1 MPVKAWEVF
10 RIVRGIE
17 KNCIV
22 FCIFMVSVI
31 KYNPVSQLLKPYS
44 DREEQSDKM
53 AEITAREQLIFDIAQ
68 VEWDMFQHVYN
79 TGGRAS
85 CQDDPDTFFR
95 MRMSQWMVYSDEL
108 LESYMED
115 CKLAYA
121 EGRNLIFEKYGRMME
136 STFPEEY
143 EKIKEYL
150 PDAVSKKDLVEKI
163 VAVHLEWDK
172 QMLADYPN
180 IRKRGRVHATTEDN
194 VMNGSS
200 MESYLR
206 AELLTYSGKT
216 LKLLWEE
223 TEAACRKNE
232 SLLKQIIANE
242 TLFYG
247 YRSLEDAEE
256 KYGSGAVE

>member
-1 MPVKAWEVF
+1 M
-10 RIVRGIE
+10 G
-17 KNCIV
+17 
-22 FCIFMVSVI
+22 
-31 KYNPVSQLLKPYS
+31 
-44 DREEQSDKM
+44 
-53 AEITAREQLIFDIAQ
+53 EISAREQLIFDIAQ

-115 CKLAYA
+115 CKTAYE

-150 PDAVSKKDLVEKI
+150 PDAEAKKETAEQIVKI
-163 VAVHLEWDK
+163 HLEWDAA
-172 QMLADYPN
+172 MLAEYPN
-180 IRKRGRVHATTEDN
+180 IRKRGRTSTTAQDN
-194 VMNGSS
+194 AVDGSS

-206 AELLTYSGKT
+206 AELLTYSAAT
-216 LKLLWEE
+216 LTLLWNE
-223 TEAACRKNE
+223 TKAAYGKGEN
-232 SLLKQIIANE
+232 LLKQIITNE

-247 YRSLEDAEE
+247 YQSLEEAEA
-256 KYGSGAVE
+256 KHS